1 MCWVRAFRSWMLV
14 SVVLYAEWFYT
25 RTSLRNVPFFHACAH
40 GRADARFHLGAFRS
54 EIPPI
59 PTPTPGPSCVKT
71 YVGAWS
77 DTPRRGRP
85 ALYRFTLERSEA
97 KSRSSPNPR
106 REHGRITQRTGR
118 WSVRRSESMVGAD
131 VLGGPPPARNVWQP
145 DLVREARRARGTR
158 APTNVGVLVR
168 QDRRGGP
175 GRSPAP
181 TPRAEGGAGT
191 ARAGPWRGGC
201 RLMQDPDATSASLPS
216 ACDFTSERAE
226 ATACEP
232 QGPWRLDG

>member
-1 MCWVRAFRSWMLV
+1 MRQDLRGGLV
-14 SVVLYAEWFYT
+14 GHPA
-25 RTSLRNVPFFHACAH
+25 
-40 GRADARFHLGAFRS
+40 
-54 EIPPI
+54 
-59 PTPTPGPSCVKT
+59 PG
-71 YVGAWS
+71 
-77 DTPRRGRP
+77 TPRVVPREEGPRD
-85 ALYRFTLERSEA
+85 FTLERSEA

-131 VLGGPPPARNVWQP
+131 VLGGPPPARNVWQL

-232 QGPWRLDG
+232 